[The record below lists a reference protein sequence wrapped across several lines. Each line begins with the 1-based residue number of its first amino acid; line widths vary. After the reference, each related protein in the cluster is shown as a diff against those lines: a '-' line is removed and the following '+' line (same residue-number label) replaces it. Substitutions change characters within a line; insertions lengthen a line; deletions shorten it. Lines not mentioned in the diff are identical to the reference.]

1 MVTALSMPWV
11 LVGILAT
18 YGLLCLVFA
27 VVAPPASV
35 RSLFP
40 IPSIFVFLPDR
51 HIVPVGRVFVGL
63 TSLGLAAF
71 MAKIFLDAAP

>member
-1 MVTALSMPWV
+1 MPWA
-11 LVGILAT
+11 LVAILSV

-27 VVAPPASV
+27 VVEPPASV

-51 HIVPVGRVFVGL
+51 FIVPIGRVFVGL
-63 TSLGLAAF
+63 CALGLAGF
-71 MAKIFLDAAP
+71 IAKQFLAAPPP